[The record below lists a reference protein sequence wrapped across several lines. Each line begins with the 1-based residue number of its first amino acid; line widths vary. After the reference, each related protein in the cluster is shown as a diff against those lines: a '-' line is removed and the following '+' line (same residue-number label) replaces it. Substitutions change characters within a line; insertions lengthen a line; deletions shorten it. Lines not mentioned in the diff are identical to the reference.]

1 MNRNKAGPNNLMDTT
16 DCLEAVGVF
25 KGWKN
30 FFFVIVILCLLL
42 LQLCFL
48 PVDRGYIKI
57 GDQAGSNAPAV
68 AGELAAEKAQDV
80 REPAKQVSPGQIESN
95 SALSQTEST
104 TKAAALEIQPAIGW
118 APADFLSR
126 ITYEQLTWLIRFVN
140 AVLILTATLYC
151 LTLFFSLKVSM
162 QGRLGGINHISRAF
176 FLSLLMLVLLLPWQ
190 KIFGLVVT
198 GAIYTPDELVKWYS
212 AGSNNMFDI
221 ALYYLRFSGYW
232 LLIFLLL
239 IFSQIRSFR
248 WTKAILCR
256 LEII

>member
-1 MNRNKAGPNNLMDTT
+1 MNRNKAGPNDLMDTT

-57 GDQAGSNAPAV
+57 GDQAGSNTPAV
-68 AGELAAEKAQDV
+68 AGELTAEKVQD
-80 REPAKQVSPGQIESN
+80 ESN

-118 APADFLSR
+118 APMDILSR

-190 KIFGLVVT
+190 RIFGLVVT

-232 LLIFLLL
+232 LLIILLL
-239 IFSQIRSFR
+239 IFSQVRSFR
-248 WTKAILCR
+248 WTKAILSR

>member
-1 MNRNKAGPNNLMDTT
+1 MSKNQTGSNNLLDTT
-16 DCLEAVGVF
+16 DCLEAIGVF

-48 PVDRGYIKI
+48 PVDRGYVKI
-57 GDQAGSNAPAV
+57 VDQADSNESVV
-68 AGELAAEKAQDV
+68 AGEVTKPDETAQDV
-80 REPAKQVSPGQIESN
+80 REPAKEVAVEPK
-95 SALSQTEST
+95 SAPSRTEPT
-104 TKAAALEIQPAIGW
+104 IKAAALEPELVSEW
-118 APADFLSR
+118 APAKLLSN
-126 ITYEQLTWLIRFVN
+126 ITFGQLTGLIRLVN
-140 AVLILTATLYC
+140 AVLILAATLYC
-151 LTLFFSLKVSM
+151 LTLFFSLKLSM

-212 AGSNNMFDI
+212 AQSNNTFGI

-239 IFSQIRSFR
+239 VFSQIRSFR
-248 WTKAILCR
+248 WTKAILGR
-256 LEII
+256 LEIM